1 MFTIDH
7 SKTSCFNEMFL
18 PDGQIR
24 SHYQKL
30 FDCLQTLGESELL
43 DRSKEIRQQMVRQGV
58 TFQLYSANHTSERII
73 PFDIIPRIIPH
84 EDWEKI
90 SSGLKQRV
98 KALNHFLHDVYHD
111 QHMITDGLMS
121 RRQIVNN
128 PYFLPEM
135 SNVEVPEDVYIA
147 LSGIDLI
154 RDENGAYYVL
164 EDNLRTP
171 SGLSYVFKNRS
182 LMMHYFPE
190 LYFSSHVQSIE
201 QGTQDLLT
209 ALHDLAPHHKQ
220 DPVIVLLTPGRYNS
234 AYFEHVFLAQQ
245 MGIELVEG
253 SDLRVVDQKVY
264 INSIEGLRQVDVI
277 YRRLD
282 DSFLDPLTFNP
293 NSLLGVAGL
302 MNAYR
307 AGNVAIANA
316 PGTGVADDKAVYTKV
331 PDMIRYYLHE
341 EPILKNVPT
350 YHMKKK
356 EDREF
361 VLDQLEKMVV
371 KETSLSGGYGMLIGP
386 QSTPDM
392 IELFRKKIL
401 EHPERYIAQ
410 PTISLSAGPT
420 LTDGRIENRHI
431 DLRPFIIQGKQIS
444 VISGGLTRVALNKGS
459 LVVNSSQGGGSKDT
473 WIV

>member
-7 SKTSCFNEMFL
+7 SKTTCFNEMFL
-18 PDGQIR
+18 PDGRIR
-24 SHYQKL
+24 THYQKL
-30 FDCLQTLGESELL
+30 FDCLQTLGENELL
-43 DRSKEIRQQMVRQGV
+43 DRSKEIKQQMVRQGV
-58 TFQLYSANHTSERII
+58 TFQLYTANQASERII
-73 PFDIIPRIIPH
+73 PFDIIPRIISH
-84 EDWEKI
+84 DDWEKL
-90 SSGLKQRV
+90 SAGLRQRV
-98 KALNHFLHDVYHD
+98 RALNHFIHDVYH
-111 QHMITDGLMS
+111 QQQIIKDGLIS
-121 RRQIVNN
+121 RKHIVNN
-128 PYFLPEM
+128 PYFLPAM
-135 SNVEVPEDVYIA
+135 ANVEVPENVYIA

-154 RDENGAYYVL
+154 RDEHGAYYVL

-190 LYFSSHVQSIE
+190 LYFSSNVQSIE

-220 DPVIVLLTPGRYNS
+220 DPCIVLLTPGRYNS

-253 SDLRVVDQKVY
+253 PDLRVVDQKVY

-282 DSFLDPLTFNP
+282 DDFLDPLAFNP

-350 YHMKKK
+350 YHLEKK

-386 QSTPDM
+386 QSTP
-392 IELFRKKIL
+392 EKVALFRKKIL
-401 EHPERYIAQ
+401 EHPDRYIAQ
-410 PTISLSAGPT
+410 PTINLSAVPT
-420 LTDGRIENRHI
+420 LTDGHIEDRHI
-431 DLRPFIIQGKQIS
+431 DLRPFIIQGKKIS
-444 VISGGLTRVALNKGS
+444 VISGGLTRVAMTKGS